1 MTALAKA
8 TGIKAQL
15 SVIHALLVRDA
26 LARFGHEN
34 LGFFWVIVEP
44 LMFTTGIMVL
54 WNIVRHTQ
62 DDLSIT
68 AFALTAYTMLTMFRH
83 MSMGF
88 VHILRNN
95 SGVLYHAHIKPLD
108 ILIARGLLETIGC
121 LATFFVA
128 YIPLSL
134 LGVIEPMRDPL
145 LVFGA
150 WFLAAWF
157 SFSFGIIVEGLAEM
171 NEIVERIMP
180 PLMYLTLPLTGAF
193 TMLSWLP
200 PEARAVLAYSPLVNT
215 MEMFRCGMFSADI
228 VTYWSVPYVLA
239 WCFVQTVIG
248 LLLIEN
254 ARKYIHAH

>member
-1 MTALAKA
+1 MKNLEPD
-8 TGIKAQL
+8 L

-44 LMFTTGIMVL
+44 LMFTVGVMVL
-54 WNIVRHTQ
+54 WNIVNHEHGSV
-62 DDLSIT
+62 SIT

-95 SGVLYHAHIKPLD
+95 AGVLYHAHVKPIHVL
-108 ILIARGLLETIGC
+108 LARGALETIGC

-128 YIPLSL
+128 YIPLAL
-134 LGVIEPMRDPL
+134 LGIIEPMRDPL

-150 WFLAAWF
+150 WYLAAWF
-157 SFSFGIIVEGLAEM
+157 SFSFGIIVEGLSEM
-171 NEIVERIMP
+171 NEVVERVFP

-193 TMLSWLP
+193 TMQSWFPPKIRDILS
-200 PEARAVLAYSPLVNT
+200 YSPLVNT
-215 MEMFRCGMFSADI
+215 MEMFRCGMFSGDVI
-228 VTYWSVPYVLA
+228 TYWNPCYVIL
-239 WCFVQTVIG
+239 WCFAQTVIG
-248 LLLIEN
+248 LVVIEK
-254 ARKYIHAH
+254 ARRHIEFIS